1 METSI
6 LNTIP
11 AISNLPGQG
20 TGGGGGGGSAPTVD
34 LIDNQYSFKT
44 DASAQA
50 YIIVPNFTNAF
61 TLAANTANAL
71 SISFWVE
78 TPNVGVNYYPV
89 GSGTNANGPFTAQ
102 ASGTNARFSMRD
114 SANSLYTLTTADSPI
129 SANTF
134 FYIAYVWDGT
144 ASSTERMKI
153 YVNGTQNT
161 SASLAGPSSLQTSG
175 TSFNSNLLIGAYRS
189 SPITQGTDLYLDEIA
204 LFTRALSEDDIKLIY
219 DSTNDNPGKT
229 AKLDTLSTGAPIAW
243 YRMGD

>member
-1 METSI
+1 MFI
-6 LNTIP
+6 GMGMPLP
-11 AISNLPGQG
+11 DLSNLPGVSRP
-20 TGGGGGGGSAPTVD
+20 GGGSSGPTVG
-34 LIDNQYSFKT
+34 LIDNAYSFKT
-44 DASAQA
+44 DASAQS
-50 YIIVPNFTNAF
+50 YIIVPNFTSDF
-61 TLAANTANAL
+61 TLAANTSNAL
-71 SISFWVE
+71 SISLWVS
-78 TPNVGVNYYPV
+78 TANVGVNYYPV

-134 FYIAYVWDGT
+134 FHIAYVWDGT

-153 YVNGTQNT
+153 YVDGAPNT
-161 SASLAGPSSLQTSG
+161 SVSIAGPSSLQTSG

-189 SPITQGTDLYLDEIA
+189 SPVTQGTDLYLDEIA
-204 LFTRALSEDDIKLIY
+204 LFTRALSNDDIKLIY

-229 AKLDTLSTGAPIAW
+229 AKLDTLSTGAPYAW

>member
-11 AISNLPGQG
+11 SISNLPGQG
-20 TGGGGGGGSAPTVD
+20 SGGGGGPTTPTVD
-34 LIDNQYSFKT
+34 LINNTYSFRT

-50 YIIVPNFTNAF
+50 YMVVPNFTTAF
-61 TLAANTANAL
+61 TSVANAANSF
-71 SISFWVE
+71 SISVWVQ
-78 TPNVGVNYYPV
+78 TTNVGVNYYPV

-114 SANSLYTLTTADSPI
+114 SANTLYTLTTSDAPI
-129 SANTF
+129 SVNTYF
-134 FYIAYVWDGT
+134 NIACVWDGT

-153 YVNGTQNT
+153 YVNGVPNT
-161 SASLAGPSSLQTSG
+161 SNSIAGPNSLQTSG

-189 SPITQGTDLYLDEIA
+189 NPVTQGADLYLDEIA
-204 LFTRALSEDDIKLIY
+204 LFTRALSDDDIKLIY

-229 AKLDTLSTGAPIAW
+229 AKLDTLSTGAPYAW